1 MTLVHDLVLPKPG
14 KPLCLVLHGLGDCKE
29 GWKPVAPMFGL
40 DGWGWAFVQ
49 APRRYGE
56 GWSWFE
62 LDIERMQSVPSQV
75 AHSHALVLELLDHL
89 ERTQGLPCERI
100 ALLGFSQGC
109 SLALETVLRHP
120 RRLLATLAISGW
132 VNCEADWPAGFGAAL
147 PGQRLLVTHGRWD
160 PLIPID
166 LARPRIARLKG
177 LGVPLTWAEYDKEHG
192 LDPDREL
199 PDLRAHLLDA
209 ERAATHGPGPGEMA

>member
-147 PGQRLLVTHGRWD
+147 PGRLPCFRQKAADIFKLRFMLYNPGHSDIIRRVICAQIFRKD
-160 PLIPID
+160 PFIIRPLFAPYGLML
-166 LARPRIARLKG
+166 LAVFFIKHRGSGFG
-177 LGVPLTWAEYDKEHG
+177 LPKE
-192 LDPDREL
+192 R
-199 PDLRAHLLDA
+199 
-209 ERAATHGPGPGEMA
+209 